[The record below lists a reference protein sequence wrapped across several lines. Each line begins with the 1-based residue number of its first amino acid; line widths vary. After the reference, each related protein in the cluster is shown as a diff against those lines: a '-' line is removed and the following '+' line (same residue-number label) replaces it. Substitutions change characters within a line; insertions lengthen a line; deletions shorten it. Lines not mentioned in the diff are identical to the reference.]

1 MPDNPQ
7 ESTQAPGPDDFFPIS
22 PKLIR
27 PWGKGRFTLY
37 LKQGESYVLY
47 TRKGEAFT
55 AAHREKL
62 DGLGITRVYVQ
73 SRERTGY
80 TSYLFDNL
88 KDILGDE
95 DIPLEQRTL
104 AWHQTSVAL
113 TRKLFE
119 ERLPKGFP
127 LRRYKEIVE
136 LLRASVD
143 FFAVKG
149 ALKHLASLV
158 APGYQLYNH
167 SLGVTVLTA
176 FVLGTYKQADKSL
189 IQDCCA
195 GAMLHDLGKSLLGE
209 DMLKADPDK
218 LSGDALMAYRA
229 HPSAGVGLCSSVPL
243 GQETL
248 NCILFHH
255 EHCDG
260 SGYPS
265 RLVAETLPYYV
276 RVVAVCNEY
285 DGLTRAAGW
294 RSPLSPYE
302 ALQRIKSRKEA
313 FDVDALK
320 RLILVLSNAE
330 ITISR

>member
-1 MPDNPQ
+1 MPDTTNN
-7 ESTQAPGPDDFFPIS
+7 STQAPGEDDFFSIS
-22 PKLIR
+22 PKFIR

-37 LKQGESYVLY
+37 LKQGGSYVLY

-55 AAHREKL
+55 ASHREKL
-62 DGLGITRVYVQ
+62 DGLGVTRVYVQ
-73 SRERTGY
+73 SSERTGY

-88 KDILGDE
+88 KGILEDE
-95 DIPLEQRTL
+95 EISLEQRSL
-104 AWHQTSVAL
+104 AWHQASVEL
-113 TRKLFE
+113 TRKMFE
-119 ERLPKGFP
+119 ERLPKGFSK
-127 LRRYKEIVE
+127 RRFTEMVD
-136 LLRASVD
+136 LLRVSVD

-158 APGYQLYNH
+158 APGYKLYNH

-176 FVLGTYKQADKSL
+176 FVLETYKQADKAL
-189 IQDCCA
+189 ILNCCA
-195 GAMLHDLGKSLLGE
+195 GAMLHDLGKSLLG
-209 DMLKADPDK
+209 DDLLGADPAK
-218 LSGDALMAYRA
+218 LSGEALTAYRA
-229 HPSAGVGLCSSVPL
+229 HPSAAVGLCSTVPL

-255 EHCDG
+255 ERCDG

-265 RLVAETLPYYV
+265 RLMGEALPEYV

-285 DGLTRAAGW
+285 DDLTRAAGW
-294 RSPLSPYE
+294 RPALSPYE
-302 ALQRIKSRKEA
+302 ALQRIKSHKEA

-330 ITISR
+330 IIPSR